1 MHTFE
6 TLFLRATGPNDLQKF
21 SNLPNYSFRYLG
33 KLSRPT
39 GEMATELDV
48 ETQEVYE
55 VPVYEELD
63 GYHANLLVCTC
74 CMQDTIDA
82 VAEVTIECPNTPIE
96 VFA

>member
-1 MHTFE
+1 MHTYK
-6 TLFLRATGPNDLQKF
+6 TLFLRCSVEEQLQETL
-21 SNLPNYSFRYLG
+21 STVNAYSAIYLG
-33 KLSRPT
+33 KISRPT
-39 GEMATELDV
+39 GETTTELVDG
-48 ETQEVYE
+48 EEVE

-82 VAEVTIECPNTPIE
+82 VSEVTIEQPNNPAE